1 MAMSQDEF
9 QALAAAVDATKYL
22 CRGDRERAT
31 EKQQAAERGI
41 MRALGMVEVDGN
53 WKLPL
58 PSAERDSVE
67 GSALPR

>member
-9 QALAAAVDATKYL
+9 QALAAAVDAIKYL
-22 CRGDRERAT
+22 CRGDRERAE

-41 MRALGMVEVDGN
+41 MRALGMVEIDGN

-58 PSAERDSVE
+58 PSAERDAPE
-67 GSALPR
+67 TLPPR

>member
-9 QALAAAVDATKYL
+9 QALAAAIDAIKYL
-22 CRGDRERAT
+22 CRGDAARAG

-41 MRALGMVEVDGN
+41 MRALGMVEIDGN

-58 PSAERDSVE
+58 PPAEQE
-67 GSALPR
+67 TPETAPPR